1 MNLKSSDPLSSTL
14 TRAIRGGDLQSLQE
28 ILAKNP
34 GVSAARI
41 GDERG
46 SKTVLHIVTDWPG
59 FFPNGPE
66 IARTLISAGAD
77 LNAGTEGANGFKET
91 PLHWTASNDDVDVAE
106 VLILGGAGLE
116 IRGGSIAGGTALDN
130 AIGYGCWRVARL
142 LVERGSK
149 VEKLWHAAALGMT
162 SLLKD
167 FFQGPSVPSPTEI
180 NDAFWQAC
188 HGGHRRTAEFLLA
201 RGADPNWI
209 PGYAKQTPL
218 EIASA
223 GGLDTGRQALV
234 NWLGERGPESRS

>member
-14 TRAIRGGDLQSLQE
+14 TRSIRGGDLQALQE

-41 GDERG
+41 ADERG

-77 LNAGTEGANGFKET
+77 LNAGTEGANDFKET
-91 PLHWTASNDDVDVAE
+91 PLHWAASNDDVEVAE
-106 VLILGGAGLE
+106 VLILGGADLE
-116 IRGGSIAGGTALDN
+116 MRGGSIAGGTALDN

-162 SLLKD
+162 CRLKD

-209 PGYAKQTPL
+209 PDYAKQTPL

-234 NWLGERGPESRS
+234 NWLSERNPESRS